1 MSHGLETGLRP
12 WGKALLSQGF
22 FLGHD
27 GDDDGTRSVLL
38 NLYVAFLV
46 AYTALLSAQC
56 LHGLDVMS
64 GLVTA
69 CWAVFRGLILVSEF
83 VVVPASEW

>member
-1 MSHGLETGLRP
+1 MGESVIVARL
-12 WGKALLSQGF
+12 

-27 GDDDGTRSVLL
+27 GDDDGIRSVLL